1 MQISFAKSQLES
13 ELILIN
19 CDAVEVVNSV
29 KLLGLQI
36 ELYNG
41 H

>member
-19 CDAVEVVNSV
+19 SDTVEVVNSV

-36 ELYNG
+36 E
-41 H
+41 

>member
-19 CDAVEVVNSV
+19 SDAVEVVNSV
-29 KLLGLQI
+29 KSLGLQI
-36 ELYNG
+36 E
-41 H
+41 

>member
-19 CDAVEVVNSV
+19 SDTVEVVNSFI
-29 KLLGLQI
+29 LLGLQI
-36 ELYNG
+36 E
-41 H
+41 

>member
-19 CDAVEVVNSV
+19 SDTIEVVNSV

-36 ELYNG
+36 E
-41 H
+41 

>member
-19 CDAVEVVNSV
+19 GDAVEVVNSV

-36 ELYNG
+36 E
-41 H
+41 

>member
-1 MQISFAKSQLES
+1 MQISFEKSQLES

-19 CDAVEVVNSV
+19 SDTVEVVNSV

-36 ELYNG
+36 E
-41 H
+41 

>member
-19 CDAVEVVNSV
+19 SDTVEVINSV

-36 ELYNG
+36 E
-41 H
+41 